1 VTLVLA
7 LGTLLLAGESAASRP
22 PATAAPVCQSY
33 ARGSLAAPELVRR
46 WLEHSRD
53 DHVVVCEPQAA
64 GGAEPLYTGES
75 AVTKGAGVCSYA
87 AHFLTRTGSGS
98 ASRLQR
104 YDRSEAVGMAAG
116 GDGACP
122 PPHEPATAQRYTMT
136 YDLTPATFESLM
148 AFWGAAATAAALFD
162 RDLACCGSGEAAAAA
177 DAGSLAANAVR
188 LRLRAAIVAGRMQAA
203 AVTRIVRVA
212 GLGLHRRY
220 ALLVVDPDSQPAGTS
235 VYVIYVSR
243 FLRGAW
249 HISGLSDVAP

>member
-1 VTLVLA
+1 VILALA
-7 LGTLLLAGESAASRP
+7 LGTLLLAGESAGARA
-22 PATAAPVCQSY
+22 PAAAAPVCQSY
-33 ARGSLAAPELVRR
+33 ARSSLAAPEVVRL

-64 GGAEPLYTGES
+64 GGAEPLYSGES
-75 AVTKGAGVCSYA
+75 AVTKGARVCSYA

-98 ASRLQR
+98 ASRLHR
-104 YDRSEAVGMAAG
+104 YDRSEAVSMAVV

-148 AFWGAAATAAALFD
+148 AFWGAAATSASLFD
-162 RDLACCGSGEAAAAA
+162 RDLACCGAEAAAAA

-188 LRLRAAIVAGRMQAA
+188 LRLHAAIVAGRMQAA
-203 AVTRIVRVA
+203 AVTRIVRVG

>member
-1 VTLVLA
+1 VTLALA
-7 LGTLLLAGESAASRP
+7 LGTLLLAGESAAARA
-22 PATAAPVCQSY
+22 PAAAAPVCQSY
-33 ARGSLAAPELVRR
+33 TRSSLAAPEVVRL

-75 AVTKGAGVCSYA
+75 ALTKRAGVCSYA
-87 AHFLTRTGSGS
+87 AHFLTRTGS

-104 YDRSEAVGMAAG
+104 YDRSEAVGMAAV

-148 AFWGAAATAAALFD
+148 AFWGAAATSAALFD
-162 RDLACCGSGEAAAAA
+162 RDLACCGAGEAAAAA

-203 AVTRIVRVA
+203 AVTRIVRVG

-235 VYVIYVSR
+235 VYVIRVSR

>member
-1 VTLVLA
+1 MALVLA

-22 PATAAPVCQSY
+22 PATAVPVCQSY
-33 ARGSLAAPELVRR
+33 ARSSLAAPEVVRL

-53 DHVVVCEPQAA
+53 DHVLVCEPQAA
-64 GGAEPLYTGES
+64 GVEPLYTGES

-104 YDRSEAVGMAAG
+104 YDRSEAVGMAAV

-122 PPHEPATAQRYTMT
+122 PPHEPGTAQRYTMT
-136 YDLTPATFESLM
+136 YDLTPATFDSLM
-148 AFWGAAATAAALFD
+148 AFWGAAATSAAHFD
-162 RDLACCGSGEAAAAA
+162 RDLACCGTGGGAAAA